1 MSFLAQEQVL
11 FELLFDDDFREE
23 FQSDAVSALSLHG
36 LSELEIK
43 DFLPLRVDALA
54 LEADVRKRMI
64 LSQICVQ
71 IPLSTALL
79 SSFEEG
85 LNCLKISLKSFIVR
99 APISERAALLMQQ
112 LIFSLD
118 DMPFFN
124 EQDKTLLRQVFE
136 LEHCFAKQLSR
147 QHIET
152 LTTPLVNIRTES
164 EALPRHKAISLS
176 PLLGVT
182 YLPLSYWQLKQEL
195 CSVEPQLLWRELQN
209 NPVLI
214 EQRVSLFSS
223 MTTESSKCIIS
234 LPRLLSASE
243 TDATFDLHIIEM
255 IGGFLP
261 LLNKVDGTRS
271 LDDIL
276 QLFSSAGAS
285 ESVIAQAEQGFQT
298 LFKEACITYK

>member
-1 MSFLAQEQVL
+1 
-11 FELLFDDDFREE
+11 
-23 FQSDAVSALSLHG
+23 
-36 LSELEIK
+36 
-43 DFLPLRVDALA
+43 ALA